1 MSDRDSAKQKIREE
15 IQRLATASN
24 NDASAMTD
32 DDIIPVLGVLD
43 SMDLLRL
50 ISWYEKTFRLTIP
63 EDEIT
68 IDNFGSINAMATY
81 AMDRENKDVS

>member
-1 MSDRDSAKQKIREE
+1 MPDTDSAKQQIREE

-24 NDASAMTD
+24 NDASDITD

-50 ISWYEKTFRLTIP
+50 ISWYEKTFHLNIP

-68 IDNFGSINAMATY
+68 IDNFGTINAMATY
-81 AMDRENKDVS
+81 ALDRADRGAA